1 VNLLAGGLAE
11 RASEARRLA
20 ELKPAE
26 AVAVATDV
34 IDQARRDRDYV
45 SWAAAEQALGVA
57 ALRMEDPDTALRHL
71 RAAVRLGQR
80 SGSAEAAAEARAGL
94 ARALNIRGQSRQAL
108 RQIEAALAGLT
119 GVARARAQA
128 QRGAIL
134 SLLGR
139 IDEAL
144 PDYHAA
150 LAAMRRAGDYVW
162 VEKLLANRAVIYG
175 YRQEFTAAEH
185 DLREAERLCAE
196 YDLPLPA
203 GYVHQNLGWI
213 SGLRGDAPAALH
225 HFDLAEQRLREHGVP
240 VGEVLADRAELLLS
254 VRLLAEAR
262 QTAAEAV
269 REFEQQRRNIT
280 LPEARLLL
288 AQADLMDNQ
297 PGPALTQARAAM
309 REFGQQGRLRWA
321 ALARYTVL
329 RAQVAAGP
337 EAGATPTVRSAE
349 RAADDLSAAG
359 WARSALQARLLAG
372 ELALSQGRPG
382 RAEEQFTAAAQ
393 QRRRGPALQRG
404 QAWHAEAQRRWA
416 AGDRRGASSAARTAL
431 RVFDEHWTGLG
442 ATDLRAH
449 AAGYRAD
456 VASFGLRMAFT
467 SGRPGTVLEWAEQGR
482 ASLLMHRPVRPPAD
496 PALAAALLELR
507 ATVSEIFRARG
518 AGGSTGALAR
528 RQLTLERWIRDYHRR
543 LPAGGSTGPGPA
555 RSLAR
560 SLSRALPAAL
570 GDAAL
575 LEFVQLD
582 GVLSVVTVAGGRIRQ
597 RRLGPAEQVAT
608 LVSRAR
614 FALHRLARQQAS
626 AASLDAARV
635 LLADAAAQLD
645 RLLLGPVITETR
657 DRPLVVVPAGALQS
671 LPWPILPSCAGRP
684 VTVTPSAALWLGD
697 RADAER
703 SGPVVVASG
712 PGLPGAEREAAAVA
726 ALHQVAP
733 LLSGA
738 ATVDSV
744 AAGLDGARVAHL
756 AAHGRIHP
764 SNPLFTSLTFAD
776 GPLTVYDV
784 EQLRRP
790 PEVVVLAACDVG
802 RSAAQAGGELMSLS
816 AAFLALGT
824 RQVVASVVPV
834 PDAETVPLMVA
845 FHRRLAAGTPTVP
858 ALAAAQ
864 AELGRGDPA
873 AMAAAV
879 RFISI
884 GTAPTHQPSI

>member
-1 VNLLAGGLAE
+1 VDVLAGGLAE
-11 RASEARRLA
+11 QASEARRLA
-20 ELKPAE
+20 EAKPAE
-26 AVAVATDV
+26 AVAVASHV
-34 IDQARRDRDYV
+34 LEQARRERDFV
-45 SWAAAEQALGVA
+45 SWAVAERALGVA
-57 ALRMEDPDTALRHL
+57 ALRLEDPDAALRHL

-80 SGSAEAAAEARAGL
+80 SGSAAVAADARAGL
-94 ARALNIRGQSRQAL
+94 AMALNLRGQSRQAL
-108 RQIEAALAGLT
+108 RQIESALADLT
-119 GVARARAQA
+119 GVQRARAQA

-150 LAAMRRAGDYVW
+150 LAAMRRADDHVW
-162 VEKLLANRAVIYG
+162 VQKLLANRAVIYG
-175 YRQEFTAAEH
+175 YRQEFTAAEN
-185 DLREAERLCAE
+185 DLREAEQLCVQH
-196 YDLPLPA
+196 DLPLPF

-262 QTAAEAV
+262 QTAAAAV

-288 AQADLMDNQ
+288 AQADLLDDQ
-297 PGPALTQARAAM
+297 PGPALEQARAAM
-309 REFGQQGRLRWA
+309 REFSQQGRPRWA
-321 ALARYTVL
+321 ALARFTVL
-329 RAQVAAGP
+329 RAQVAARP
-337 EAGATPTVRSAE
+337 QAGAGPSVRSVE
-349 RAADDLSAAG
+349 RAADELSAAG

-372 ELALSQGRPG
+372 ELALSRGWTS

-393 QRRRGPALQRG
+393 QRHRGPALQRA

-416 AGDRRGASSAARTAL
+416 KGDRRGATSAARAAV

-449 AAGYRAD
+449 ASGYRAD

-467 SGRPGTVLEWAEQGR
+467 GDQPAAVLEWAEQGR
-482 ASLLMHRPVRPPAD
+482 ASHLMHRPVRPPAD

-518 AGGSTGALAR
+518 AGTSTAAMAR
-528 RQLTLERWIRDYHRR
+528 RQLTLEAWIRDYHRR
-543 LPAGGSTGPGPA
+543 LPAENEPG
-555 RSLAR
+555 RSRTPRPNLFR
-560 SLSRALPAAL
+560 SLSETLGPAAL
-570 GDAAL
+570 V
-575 LEFVQLD
+575 EFILLD
-582 GVLSVVTVAGGRIRQ
+582 GTLHVVTLADGRIGQ
-597 RRLGPAEQVAT
+597 HALGPAGRVHDLT
-608 LVSRAR
+608 GRVR
-614 FALHRLARQQAS
+614 FALHRLARHQPAEAS
-626 AASLDAARV
+626 KTAARV
-635 LLADAAAQLD
+635 LLADAAGRLD
-645 RLLLGPVITETR
+645 RLLLGPVASVIG

-684 VTVTPSAALWLGD
+684 ITVTPSAALWLGD
-697 RADAER
+697 RAGAGPGGPD
-703 SGPVVVASG
+703 GPVVVAAG

-726 ALHQVAP
+726 ALHRVSP
-733 LLSGA
+733 LLNA
-738 ATVDSV
+738 AAGVEPV

-784 EQLRRP
+784 ERLRRP

-802 RSAAQAGGELMSLS
+802 RSAEHAGGELMSLS

-845 FHRRLAAGTPTVP
+845 FHRRLAAGIPTVP

-864 AELGRGDPA
+864 SELRHSDAE
-873 AMAAAV
+873 AMAAAA

-884 GTAPTHQPSI
+884 GTAPAHQP

>member
-1 VNLLAGGLAE
+1 MNLLAGGLAE
-11 RASEARRLA
+11 QASEARRLA

-34 IDQARRDRDYV
+34 IDRARRDRDYV

-71 RAAVRLGQR
+71 RTAVRLGQR
-80 SGSAEAAAEARAGL
+80 SGSAEATAEARAGL
-94 ARALNIRGQSRQAL
+94 ARASNVRGQSRQAL
-108 RQIEAALAGLT
+108 HQIEAALADLT

-175 YRQEFTAAEH
+175 YRQEFSAAEH
-185 DLREAERLCAE
+185 DLREAEQLCVT

-203 GYVHQNLGWI
+203 GFVHQNLGWI

-262 QTAAEAV
+262 QSAAAAV

-309 REFGQQGRLRWA
+309 REFGQQGRMRWA

-337 EAGATPTVRSAE
+337 EAGATPTVRSVE

-359 WARSALQARLLAG
+359 WARSALQARVLAG
-372 ELALSQGRPG
+372 ELAWAQGRVG

-416 AGDRRGASSAARTAL
+416 TGDRRGATSAARTAL

-449 AAGYRAD
+449 ASGYRAD

-467 SGRPGTVLEWAEQGR
+467 SGRPATVLEWAEQGR

-496 PALAAALLELR
+496 PALAVALLELR
-507 ATVSEIFRARG
+507 ATVSEIFRTRG

-528 RQLTLERWIRDYHRR
+528 RQLVLERWIRDYHRR
-543 LPAGGSTGPGPA
+543 LPAGSSPGPGPA

-560 SLSRALPAAL
+560 TLRQVLPAAL

-582 GVLSVVTVAGGRIRQ
+582 GMLYVVTVAGGRIRQ
-597 RRLGPAEQVAT
+597 HSLGPAEQVAT
-608 LVSRAR
+608 LISRAR
-614 FALHRLARQQAS
+614 FALHRLARQQAT
-626 AASLDAARV
+626 AASLDAARL
-635 LLADAAAQLD
+635 LLADAAARLD

-697 RADAER
+697 RAGAER
-703 SGPVVVASG
+703 AGPVVVAAG

-726 ALHQVAP
+726 ALHQVTPAAERDGHGGLGGGRAGRGP
-733 LLSGA
+733 RGPPGRARPDPPQQPAVHLADLRGRPAHRVRRGA
-738 ATVDSV
+738 V
-744 AAGLDGARVAHL
+744 AAPARGRGA
-756 AAHGRIHP
+756 GR
-764 SNPLFTSLTFAD
+764 
-776 GPLTVYDV
+776 
-784 EQLRRP
+784 LRRGP
-790 PEVVVLAACDVG
+790 VRGPRG
-802 RSAAQAGGELMSLS
+802 R
-816 AAFLALGT
+816 
-824 RQVVASVVPV
+824 
-834 PDAETVPLMVA
+834 
-845 FHRRLAAGTPTVP
+845 
-858 ALAAAQ
+858 
-864 AELGRGDPA
+864 
-873 AMAAAV
+873 
-879 RFISI
+879 
-884 GTAPTHQPSI
+884 